1 MTENKR
7 IAYLDMARGIGM
19 ILVVMGH
26 IEYVN
31 MSLLQFIYAFHM
43 PLFFLISGILIWEK
57 QEEKNNYIALW
68 KKKLR
73 SILLPYCFFSVLI
86 LLIESARLLI
96 KGLDEWENIGQML
109 LQTVC
114 LQGISTLWFLPAL
127 FMSELLFIGMRRRGS
142 HGVTLIGVS
151 VLTVLAVVLNQWEKN
166 LYSMQTQDM
175 LGNVLHEVLS
185 MLVRNVFCVSFI
197 CIGYY
202 LGKWILPAMQR
213 WWQDVLFAILSAVAA
228 VLLISGNG
236 VAEMRYMNL
245 QNPVLYLLGAVA
257 GAMTVLCLCR
267 LLQRSRLTAIKRLLG
282 FLGLNSLII
291 MVTHMDFRVLYCSIM
306 LAELLNVWEN
316 QLFFIISI
324 LLLVFL
330 LEIPIIW
337 VVNRFFPWLLGK
349 KTVIS

>member
-19 ILVVMGH
+19 ILVVIGH

-43 PLFFLISGILIWEK
+43 SLFFLISGILIWEK
-57 QEEKNNYIALW
+57 QEEKNNYIALC

-73 SILLPYCFFSVLI
+73 SILLPYCYFSVLI
-86 LLIESARLLI
+86 LLVESARLLV
-96 KGLDEWENIGQML
+96 KGLNEWENIGQML
-109 LQTVC
+109 LQTLC
-114 LQGISTLWFLPAL
+114 LQGTSTLWFLPAL
-127 FMSELLFIGMRRRGS
+127 FMSELLFIGMRRRSS
-142 HGVTLIGVS
+142 HGGTMIGAC
-151 VLTVLAVVLNQWEKN
+151 VLTVFAAVMNQWEKN
-166 LYSMQTQDM
+166 WYSLQTQDM

-213 WWQDVLFAILSAVAA
+213 WWQEVLFAMLSAVAA
-228 VLLISGNG
+228 VLLIFGNG
-236 VAEMRYMNL
+236 VAEIRYMNL
-245 QNPVLYLLGAVA
+245 QNPILYLLGAVS
-257 GAMTVLCLCR
+257 GTMTVLCLCR
-267 LLQRSRLTAIKRLLG
+267 LLQRSRLAAVKRLLG
-282 FLGLNSLII
+282 FIGINSLII

-306 LAELLNVWEN
+306 LAEFLNVWEK
-316 QLFFIISI
+316 QLFYIISI
-324 LLLVFL
+324 ILLVFL

-349 KTVIS
+349 RL

>member
-86 LLIESARLLI
+86 LMIESARLLI

-127 FMSELLFIGMRRRGS
+127 FMSELLFIGMRRRG
-142 HGVTLIGVS
+142 VS
-151 VLTVLAVVLNQWEKN
+151 RDDFDRSECPDCVSGRTESVGKEF
-166 LYSMQTQDM
+166 
-175 LGNVLHEVLS
+175 VLHADTRYVGE
-185 MLVRNVFCVSFI
+185 CV
-197 CIGYY
+197 
-202 LGKWILPAMQR
+202 
-213 WWQDVLFAILSAVAA
+213 
-228 VLLISGNG
+228 
-236 VAEMRYMNL
+236 
-245 QNPVLYLLGAVA
+245 
-257 GAMTVLCLCR
+257 T
-267 LLQRSRLTAIKRLLG
+267 
-282 FLGLNSLII
+282 
-291 MVTHMDFRVLYCSIM
+291 
-306 LAELLNVWEN
+306 
-316 QLFFIISI
+316 
-324 LLLVFL
+324 
-330 LEIPIIW
+330 
-337 VVNRFFPWLLGK
+337 
-349 KTVIS
+349 